1 MKVVYLIGNGFDLNL
16 GLKTS
21 YSDFYTYYLNNN
33 ISNDVQI
40 SQLKLHLKHDKNNEG
55 KYKYWSDLETA
66 MGEYT
71 KEFSR
76 RDDMEKVYNDLNDN
90 LRDYIISIEQSG
102 IQDDIDQN
110 KLKTDLAH
118 PERYLREIFKEEF
131 RSFVRKW
138 ESHTYETY
146 IISFNYTNT
155 IEVILNMKG
164 TIDIGYTIYNRINQL
179 YPIIHI
185 HGLSNAPLIGV
196 NDVSQIGN
204 DLFRDD
210 VDAQEFLLK
219 PKINEAVG
227 HLNDK
232 KSLNHISQ
240 ANLIYLFG
248 VSLGETDKLW
258 WEAVGERLKHDCR
271 IIYFVYNPDERPRP
285 NELTRIRK
293 KYKEFLLSK
302 TQLTPEERKMAF
314 DKIFIVLNS
323 DMFNLKRNKNN

>member
-21 YSDFYTYYLNNN
+21 YNDFYTYYLN
-33 ISNDVQI
+33 IESNDIQI
-40 SQLKLHLKHDKNNEG
+40 AQLKEHLKHDKDNEG
-55 KYKYWSDLETA
+55 RYQYWSDLEIA

-71 KEFSR
+71 KNFDSLEV
-76 RDDMEKVYNDLNDN
+76 MEKVYNDLNDN
-90 LRDYIISIEQSG
+90 LRDYIISIVQSG
-102 IQDDIDQN
+102 IQDDIDKN

-131 RSFVRKW
+131 RSYTKKW
-138 ESHTYETY
+138 ETHTYETY

-164 TIDIGYTIYNRINQL
+164 TMEIGQTIYNRSNHL

-185 HGLSNAPLIGV
+185 HGLFNAPLIGL
-196 NDVSQIGN
+196 NDASQIRN
-204 DLFRDD
+204 DLFRND
-210 VDAQEFLLK
+210 VDVQEFLLK

-227 HLNDK
+227 HLNDR

-258 WEAVGERLKHDCR
+258 WEAVGERLKYDCK
-271 IIYFVYNPDERPRP
+271 IFYFVYNPNEHPRP

-293 KYKEFLLSK
+293 KYKDFLLSK
-302 TQLTPEERKMAF
+302 TKLTSEEKQMAF
-314 DKIFIVLNS
+314 DKIFIVHNS
-323 DMFNLKRNKNN
+323 DMFNLKKKQE

>member
-21 YSDFYTYYLNNN
+21 YSDFYTYYLNVK
-33 ISNDVQI
+33 SRDAQI
-40 SQLKLHLKHDKNNEG
+40 IQLKEHLKNDKDNEG
-55 KYKYWSDLETA
+55 KYQYWSDLEIA

-76 RDDMEKVYNDLNDN
+76 REDMEKVYNDLNDN
-90 LRDYIISIEQSG
+90 LRDYIMSIEQSG
-102 IQDDIDQN
+102 IQDDIDKN

-118 PERYLREIFKEEF
+118 PENYLREVFREEF
-131 RSFVRKW
+131 LLHVKKW
-138 ESHTYETY
+138 DSHPYETY

-155 IEVILNMKG
+155 IEIILNMKG
-164 TIDIGYTIYNRINQL
+164 TIDLGYTL
-179 YPIIHI
+179 YRKPNHLHPIIHI
-185 HGLSNAPLIGV
+185 HGLSDAPIIGL
-196 NDVSQIGN
+196 NDASQIGN
-204 DLFRDD
+204 NLFRDD
-210 VDAQEFLLK
+210 IDTQDFLLK

-227 HLNDK
+227 HLNDR
-232 KSLNHISQ
+232 KSLGYISQ

-271 IIYFVYNPDERPRP
+271 VIYFVYNPCERPRL
-285 NELTRIRK
+285 NEINRTRK
-293 KYKEFLLSK
+293 KYKNFLLSK
-302 TQLTPEERKMAF
+302 TQLTPEEKKIAS

-323 DMFNLKRNKNN
+323 DMFKLKNI

>member
-16 GLKTS
+16 GLKTA
-21 YSDFYTYYLNNN
+21 YSDFYKYYLNC
-33 ISNDVQI
+33 IDNDVQI

-55 KYKYWSDLETA
+55 KYQYWSDLEIA

-76 RDDMEKVYNDLNDN
+76 REDMEKVYNNLNDN
-90 LRDYIISIEQSG
+90 LRDYIMSVEQNG
-102 IQDDIDQN
+102 IQGDIDKN
-110 KLKTDLAH
+110 KLKKDLAH
-118 PERYLREIFKEEF
+118 PEEYLRDVFKVDF
-131 RSFVRKW
+131 RSYVKKW
-138 ESHTYETY
+138 DTHAYETY

-164 TIDIGYTIYNRINQL
+164 AMEIGQTIYNRSNHL

-185 HGLSNAPLIGV
+185 HGLSNDPIIGL

-210 VDAQEFLLK
+210 IDTQEFLLK

-227 HLNDK
+227 HLKDR
-232 KSLNHISQ
+232 KSFELINQ

-258 WEAVGERLKHDCR
+258 WEAVGERLKRDCR
-271 IIYFVYNPDERPRP
+271 IIYFVYNPDEHPRS
-285 NELTRIRK
+285 NELTRIRR
-293 KYKEFLLSK
+293 KYKDFLLSK
-302 TQLTPEERKMAF
+302 TKLTPEEKQAAF
-314 DKIFIVLNS
+314 DRIFIVHNS
-323 DMFNLKRNKNN
+323 DMFNLKKKQE

>member
-21 YSDFYTYYLNNN
+21 YNDFYTYYLN
-33 ISNDVQI
+33 IESNDIQI
-40 SQLKLHLKHDKNNEG
+40 AQLKEHLKHDKDNEG
-55 KYKYWSDLETA
+55 RYQYWSDLEIA

-71 KEFSR
+71 KNFDSLEV
-76 RDDMEKVYNDLNDN
+76 MEKVYNDLNDN
-90 LRDYIISIEQSG
+90 LCDYIISIVQSG
-102 IQDDIDQN
+102 IQDDIDKN

-131 RSFVRKW
+131 RSYTKKW
-138 ESHTYETY
+138 ETHTYETY

-164 TIDIGYTIYNRINQL
+164 TMEIGQTIYNRSNHL

-185 HGLSNAPLIGV
+185 HGLFNAPLIGL
-196 NDVSQIGN
+196 NDASQIRN
-204 DLFRDD
+204 DLFRND
-210 VDAQEFLLK
+210 VDVQEFLLK

-227 HLNDK
+227 HLNDR

-258 WEAVGERLKHDCR
+258 WEAVGERLKYDCK
-271 IIYFVYNPDERPRP
+271 IFYFVYNPNEHPRP

-293 KYKEFLLSK
+293 KYKDFLLSK
-302 TQLTPEERKMAF
+302 TKLTSEEKQMAF
-314 DKIFIVLNS
+314 DKIFIVHNS
-323 DMFNLKRNKNN
+323 DMFNLKKKQE

>member
-21 YSDFYTYYLNNN
+21 YNDFYTYYLN
-33 ISNDVQI
+33 IESNDIQI
-40 SQLKLHLKHDKNNEG
+40 AQLKEHLKHDKDNEG
-55 KYKYWSDLETA
+55 RYQYWSDLEIA

-71 KEFSR
+71 KNFDSLEV
-76 RDDMEKVYNDLNDN
+76 MEKVYNDLNDN
-90 LRDYIISIEQSG
+90 LRDYIISIVQSG
-102 IQDDIDQN
+102 IQDDIDKN

-131 RSFVRKW
+131 RSYTKKW
-138 ESHTYETY
+138 ETHTYETY

-164 TIDIGYTIYNRINQL
+164 TMEIGQTIYNRSNHL

-185 HGLSNAPLIGV
+185 HGLFNAPLIGL
-196 NDVSQIGN
+196 NDASQIRN
-204 DLFRDD
+204 DLFRNGVD
-210 VDAQEFLLK
+210 VQEFLLK

-227 HLNDK
+227 HLNDR

-258 WEAVGERLKHDCR
+258 WEAVGERLKYDCK
-271 IIYFVYNPDERPRP
+271 IFYFVYNPNEHPRP

-293 KYKEFLLSK
+293 KYKDFLLSK
-302 TQLTPEERKMAF
+302 TKLTSEEKQMAF
-314 DKIFIVLNS
+314 DKIFIVHNS
-323 DMFNLKRNKNN
+323 DMFNLKKKQE